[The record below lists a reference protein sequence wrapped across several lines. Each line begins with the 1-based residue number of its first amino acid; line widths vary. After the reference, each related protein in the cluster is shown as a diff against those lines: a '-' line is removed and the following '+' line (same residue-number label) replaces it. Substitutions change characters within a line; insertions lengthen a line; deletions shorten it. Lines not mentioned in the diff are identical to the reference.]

1 MKAKLLKAFACLL
14 LLAMLLNGCGGTA
27 DLPTATPGGTPS
39 SDPSPVLDLTS
50 LPTPQAEVP
59 DGVLPD
65 PYSFFFGDEEVKY
78 RTDLEGGCYIATF
91 YFSAE
96 TTGIEEDYITL
107 LREGGYGL
115 TLRDSSSAQSDAF
128 YVFDYTG
135 TADIPSFDLSGKTDM
150 ALYISTYVWKTR
162 LEVQIWYAV
171 DGFTFQDFGNR
182 SPLGNLAD
190 ICIEETTCR
199 QSGGPLSPEKFG
211 GTSSSGSSGS
221 GSSGSSGSSS
231 SGNQA
236 TRCTKCHG
244 TGKIEC
250 SRCDGSGGKWVYVS
264 GGPNYS
270 GNGQSTSTRKWE
282 NCSKCHGSGKVDCTT
297 CGGSGKV

>member
-1 MKAKLLKAFACLL
+1 M
-14 LLAMLLNGCGGTA
+14 T
-27 DLPTATPGGTPS
+27 PTAA
-39 SDPSPVLDLTS
+39 
-50 LPTPQAEVP
+50 PTPEPTPEPAAQVP

-65 PYSFFFGDEEVKY
+65 PYSVFFGDEEVKY
-78 RTDLEGGCYIATF
+78 KTDLEGGLYIATF

-107 LREGGYGL
+107 LREGDYGL
-115 TLRDSSSAQSDAF
+115 SLRDSVSSQSDAF

-135 TADIPSFDLSGKTDM
+135 TADIPNFDLSGKADM
-150 ALYISTYVWKTR
+150 ALYISTHVWKTR

-171 DGFTFQDFGNR
+171 DGFTFQDFGDR

-231 SGNQA
+231 SGNQT

-244 TGKIEC
+244 TGNIQC

-282 NCSKCHGSGKVDCTT
+282 NCSKCHGSGEVACTT